1 MIKMEDDE
9 VLGDDLEWYG
19 TRAPIPFDYHTALIE
34 FLDLEGGCLFMAGR
48 LLTFSAFRMGTYL
61 RWALIFRGWV
71 LVGINRVNFN
81 FSWSPQFLEIFQNG

>member
-9 VLGDDLEWYG
+9 VLGDDLEWSG

-48 LLTFSAFRMGTYL
+48 LLTFSAFRMGTYSG
-61 RWALIFRGWV
+61 WALIFRGWV
-71 LVGINRVNFN
+71 LIGIK
-81 FSWSPQFLEIFQNG
+81 